1 MPCCLSQKIESQDQV
16 DEKLEPIG
24 KKGSHFSHWYQKKKS
39 EKPRAKFTAKT
50 LHIKNTHPS
59 PNSLYLPSMNYFK
72 NDVDENKNVPLE
84 REL

>member
-39 EKPRAKFTAKT
+39 EKPSAKFRAM
-50 LHIKNTHPS
+50 LIKNSHPP
-59 PNSLYLPSMNYFK
+59 PNSLQLGY
-72 NDVDENKNVPLE
+72 
-84 REL
+84 